1 MIYVR
6 SKMSPPLKSGPI
18 WVIEGNCLYHVIT
31 VGDPIVN
38 KQILLRIHPKIMKYH
53 DLSSQSD
60 VDHRLI
66 NSFG

>member
-38 KQILLRIHPKIMKYH
+38 KLIFLEIHQKPQKYH
-53 DLSSQSD
+53 DISTQSD

-66 NSFG
+66 NIFR